1 MSPSPRRWH
10 HRGQRHR
17 AVPRSERLLC
27 HGPVTPRGPA
37 PRGASRYHLLS
48 GAGGGRP
55 WLGPVSEGASQRPR
69 WHLPGRAPRPP
80 QPRGL
85 AGRQAC
91 APASPRAA
99 SSACGF
105 YGNALRLASSSR
117 GQRWLW
123 LVGLIGIIVAI
134 FSSCEETH
142 LTEKCCWRNG
152 EHTDTRRGT
161 RLRCLSAK
169 WPRLPFRLGPSSPLQ
184 GCPRF
189 PQFTF
194 SGSFSSQNRIHR
206 FRAHRTRRPFFVHQE
221 RPRGDVPCLVQGRRE
236 AGASFCGGE
245 GGGARPGL
253 PVTALCKARSVWSP
267 RRPPRVHSRLF
278 CTLVHCSSPRII
290 PTATHLENRTVS
302 GRLVFSTSASH
313 DFVTCLTV

>member
-1 MSPSPRRWH
+1 MAGTGV
-10 HRGQRHR
+10 RG
-17 AVPRSERLLC
+17 SE
-27 HGPVTPRGPA
+27 PA
-37 PRGASRYHLLS
+37 ASV
-48 GAGGGRP
+48 AP
-55 WLGPVSEGASQRPR
+55 
-69 WHLPGRAPRPP
+69 PRPGP
-80 QPRGL
+80 PAAAAPGL

-91 APASPRAA
+91 VPASPRAA

-221 RPRGDVPCLVQGRRE
+221 RPRGDVPCLVQGGRE

-245 GGGARPGL
+245 GGGACPGL

-278 CTLVHCSSPRII
+278 CTLVHCSSPRIL
-290 PTATHLENRTVS
+290 PTATRLENRTVS